1 MSLRGP
7 GKTPLALR
15 FVLYS
20 ALAYLVL
27 IGAIGWFV
35 SRSVEDAFTE
45 RLFDHLETSA
55 RIAEAGMPAS
65 PEMVHAWVETMAA
78 ATGYRFTVIDA
89 AGTVLADSHDEA
101 ADMENH
107 ASRTEVAA
115 AMGGEIGRSTRL
127 SESTGFD
134 QHYLAVPA
142 DDDMVLR
149 LSVAA
154 RDLAGGTW
162 PYRNAIIV
170 ISVVVGLVGV
180 AAIAWM
186 ARRLSR
192 PIADLTGQTLA
203 LVETDSAHPM
213 VRSSVREI
221 NQLATAISR
230 LDTENRIRVQEAERA
245 SSTLEVVLGALPQGT
260 VLFGDDDQVVYA
272 NPSAYQLLGAVP
284 DALSGLVPFSFQTAV
299 ERCREL
305 RAPATIDAEHGK
317 PVRLLR
323 AIATPF
329 ADDRRVLL
337 VVVDVTERERAASVR
352 RDFVAN
358 ASHELKTPVSAIVA
372 SAEALQIAVE
382 RGDGSAPRFAVQIE
396 ASARQLDR
404 LVADLLD
411 LSRLERD
418 EPDLEPL
425 NLDPLVREEV
435 ERLRPATDASE
446 ISLTVHSTAVQ
457 VAGSRRDLAIAVRN
471 LLDNAVRY
479 TPSGGSIDVE
489 LTLVD
494 GEVLLRVVD
503 TGEGIPTR
511 DLERVF
517 ERFYR
522 VDSARARATGGTG
535 LGLAIVK
542 HVVESHGGRVEV
554 LSELGLGST
563 FTVRLPLLK
572 EEARASS

>member
-1 MSLRGP
+1 M
-7 GKTPLALR
+7 
-15 FVLYS
+15 
-20 ALAYLVL
+20 AYLAL
-27 IGAIGWFV
+27 IGAMGWLV
-35 SRSVEDAFTE
+35 SRSVEGAFTE

-55 RIAEAGMPAS
+55 RIAEAGMPVS
-65 PEMVHAWVETMAA
+65 PEMVPAWVETMAA
-78 ATGYRFTVIDA
+78 ATGYRFTVIDG
-89 AGTVLADSHDEA
+89 AGTVVADSHDEA
-101 ADMENH
+101 AGMENH
-107 ASRTEVAA
+107 ADRTEVAA
-115 AMGGEIGRSTRL
+115 AMAGEIGRSSRL

-134 QHYLAVPA
+134 QHYLAIPA
-142 DDDMVLR
+142 DDGRVLR

-154 RDLAGGTW
+154 REQAAGTW

-170 ISVVVGLVGV
+170 IAVVVGLVGV

-192 PIADLTGQTLA
+192 PIVDLTGQTLA
-203 LVETDSAHPM
+203 LVETDSVHPV

-221 NQLATAISR
+221 DQLATAISR
-230 LDTENRIRVQEAERA
+230 LDTENRIRVQEAETA
-245 SSTLEVVLGALPQGT
+245 SATLEVVLGALPQGT
-260 VLFGDDDQVVYA
+260 VLFGDDDDVVYA
-272 NPSAYQLLGAVP
+272 NPSAYELLGAVP
-284 DALSGLVPFSFQTAV
+284 DTLSGLVPFSFQTAV

-305 RAPATIDAEHGK
+305 RTPATIEAEHGK
-317 PVRLLR
+317 PVRVLR

-337 VVVDVTERERAASVR
+337 VVVDVTDRERAASVR

-382 RGDGSAPRFAVQIE
+382 RADGSAARFAEQIE
-396 ASARQLDR
+396 ASALQLDR

-418 EPDLEPL
+418 EPE
-425 NLDPLVREEV
+425 LDPLTLDYLVREEV
-435 ERLRPATDASE
+435 ERLRPMSDEGGIALNLDTSPAR
-446 ISLTVHSTAVQ
+446 
-457 VAGSRRDLAIAVRN
+457 VAGSRHDLAIAVRN
-471 LLDNAVRY
+471 LLDNALRH
-479 TPSGGSIDVE
+479 TPPGGSIDVE
-489 LTLVD
+489 LAAVGGEALV
-494 GEVLLRVVD
+494 RVVD
-503 TGEGIPTR
+503 TGDGIPTR

-522 VDSARARATGGTG
+522 VDEARTRATGGTG

-542 HVVESHGGRVEV
+542 HVVESHGGSVGVE
-554 LSELGLGST
+554 SELGHGST

-572 EEARASS
+572 EDAAS

>member
-7 GKTPLALR
+7 GRTPLALR
-15 FVLYS
+15 FVLFF
-20 ALAYLVL
+20 ALAYLAL

-45 RLFDHLETSA
+45 RLYDHLESSA
-55 RIAEAGMPAS
+55 RIAEAGMPVGQE
-65 PEMVHAWVETMAA
+65 PIPAWVETMAA
-78 ATGYRFTVIDA
+78 ATGFRFTVIDG
-89 AGTVLADSHDEA
+89 AGTVVADSHDEA
-101 ADMENH
+101 GGMENH
-107 ASRTEVAA
+107 SDRIEVAA
-115 AMGGEIGRSTRL
+115 ALEGEIGRSSRL

-134 QHYLAVPA
+134 QLYLAVPA
-142 DDDMVLR
+142 DDGMVLR

-154 RDLAGGTW
+154 RDLAAETW
-162 PYRNAIIV
+162 PYRSAIIV
-170 ISVVVGLVGV
+170 IAVVVGLIGV

-203 LVETDSAHPM
+203 LVETDSTHPV
-213 VRSSVREI
+213 VRSGVREI
-221 NQLATAISR
+221 DQLATAISR
-230 LDTENRIRVQEAERA
+230 LDTENRIRVQEAEQA
-245 SSTLEVVLGALPQGT
+245 SATLEVVLGALPQGT
-260 VLFGDDDQVVYA
+260 VLFNDDDEVVYA

-284 DALSGLVPFSFQTAV
+284 DVLSGLVPFSFQTAV

-305 RAPATIDAEHGK
+305 RAPATIDAEHGR

-372 SAEALQIAVE
+372 SAEALQIAVK

-425 NLDPLVREEV
+425 SLDHLVHDEV
-435 ERLRPATDASE
+435 ERLRPTTDAGR
-446 ISLTVHSTAVQ
+446 ISLTARSSTVQ

-479 TPSGGSIDVE
+479 TPPGGSIDVE
-489 LTLVD
+489 VTRGD

-542 HVVESHGGRVEV
+542 HVVESHGGSVGVE
-554 LSELGLGST
+554 SELGLGST
-563 FTVRLPLLK
+563 FTVRLPLLE
-572 EEARASS
+572 EEAWASS

>member
-7 GKTPLALR
+7 GRTPLALR
-15 FVLYS
+15 FVLYF
-20 ALAYLVL
+20 ALAYLAL
-27 IGAIGWFV
+27 IGAMGWLITG
-35 SRSVEDAFTE
+35 SVEEAFTE

-55 RIAEAGMPAS
+55 RIAEAGMPEG
-65 PEMVHAWVETMAA
+65 PEIPAWVEDMAE
-78 ATGYRFTVIDA
+78 ATGYRFTVIDED
-89 AGTVLADSHDEA
+89 GTVVADSHDEA
-101 ADMENH
+101 ASMENH
-107 ASRTEVAA
+107 ADRVEVAA
-115 AMGGEIGRSTRL
+115 ALAGEIGQASRL

-134 QHYLAVPA
+134 QLYLAVPA
-142 DDDMVLR
+142 GEDMVLR

-154 RDLAGGTW
+154 RDLAAGTW

-170 ISVVVGLVGV
+170 IAVVVGLVGV

-203 LVETDSAHPM
+203 LVETDSAHPV
-213 VRSSVREI
+213 VRSNVREI
-221 NQLATAISR
+221 DQLATAISR

-245 SSTLEVVLGALPQGT
+245 SATLEVVLGALPQGT
-260 VLFGDDDQVVYA
+260 VLFGDDDEVVYA
-272 NPSAYQLLGAVP
+272 NPSAYELLGAVP

-305 RAPATIDAEHGK
+305 RSPVATDAEHGK
-317 PVRLLR
+317 PVRMLR

-337 VVVDVTERERAASVR
+337 VVVDVTDRERAASVR

-382 RGDGSAPRFAVQIE
+382 RGDGSAPRFAEQIE
-396 ASARQLDR
+396 TSALQLDR

-411 LSRLERD
+411 LSRLER
-418 EPDLEPL
+418 EQPE
-425 NLDPLVREEV
+425 LDPLSLDHLVRDEV
-435 ERLRPATDASE
+435 ERLRPMTDDAG
-446 ISLTVHSTAVQ
+446 ITLDLHSTPAR

-471 LLDNAVRY
+471 LLDNALRH
-479 TPSGGSIDVE
+479 TPPGGSIDVV
-489 LTLVD
+489 LAPVG
-494 GEVLLRVVD
+494 GEALLRVVD

-522 VDSARARATGGTG
+522 VDSARSRATGGTG

-542 HVVESHGGRVEV
+542 HVVESHGGGVGVE
-554 LSELGLGST
+554 SELGLGST

-572 EEARASS
+572 EEAAS

>member
-1 MSLRGP
+1 MSLRGS

-15 FVLYS
+15 FVLYF
-20 ALAYLVL
+20 ALAYLAL
-27 IGAIGWFV
+27 IGAMGWLV
-35 SRSVEDAFTE
+35 SRSVDDAFTE
-45 RLFDHLETSA
+45 RLFGHLETSA
-55 RIAEAGMPAS
+55 RIAETGMPVS
-65 PEMVHAWVETMAA
+65 PEMVPEWVETMAA
-78 ATGYRFTVIDA
+78 ATGYRFTVIDGS
-89 AGTVLADSHDEA
+89 GTVVADSHDEA
-101 ADMENH
+101 AGMENH
-107 ASRTEVAA
+107 AGRIEVAA
-115 AMGGEIGRSTRL
+115 ALEGQIGRSSRL

-134 QHYLAVPA
+134 QLYLAVPA
-142 DDDMVLR
+142 DDGMVLR

-154 RDLAGGTW
+154 RDLAAETW

-170 ISVVVGLVGV
+170 IAVVVGLVGV
-180 AAIAWM
+180 VAIAWM

-203 LVETDSAHPM
+203 LVETDSSHPV
-213 VRSSVREI
+213 VRSRLREI
-221 NQLATAISR
+221 DQLATAISR

-245 SSTLEVVLGALPQGT
+245 SATLEVVLGALPQGT
-260 VLFGDDDQVVYA
+260 VLFGDDDEVVYA
-272 NPSAYQLLGAVP
+272 NPSAYELLGAVP

-305 RAPATIDAEHGK
+305 RSPVTTDAEHGK
-317 PVRLLR
+317 PVRVLR
-323 AIATPF
+323 AIASPF
-329 ADDRRVLL
+329 AEDRRVLL
-337 VVVDVTERERAASVR
+337 VVVDVTDRERAASVR

-382 RGDGSAPRFAVQIE
+382 RGDGSAPRFAEQIE
-396 ASARQLDR
+396 ASALQLDR

-418 EPDLEPL
+418 QPE
-425 NLDPLVREEV
+425 LDPLSLDHLVRDEV
-435 ERLRPATDASE
+435 ERLRPMTDEAGIALE
-446 ISLTVHSTAVQ
+446 LRSTPAR

-471 LLDNAVRY
+471 LLDNALRH
-479 TPSGGSIDVE
+479 TPTGGSIGVE
-489 LTLVD
+489 LAPVGGEALV
-494 GEVLLRVVD
+494 RVVD

-542 HVVESHGGRVEV
+542 HVVESHGGSVGVE
-554 LSELGLGST
+554 SELGLGST

-572 EEARASS
+572 EQAAS

>member
-7 GKTPLALR
+7 GRTPLALR
-15 FVLYS
+15 FVLYF
-20 ALAYLVL
+20 ALAYLAL
-27 IGAIGWFV
+27 IGAMAWLISG
-35 SRSVEDAFTE
+35 SVEQAFTE

-55 RIAEAGMPAS
+55 RIAEAGMPEG
-65 PEMVHAWVETMAA
+65 PEIPEWVETMAA
-78 ATGYRFTVIDA
+78 ATGYRFTVIDEDGA
-89 AGTVLADSHDEA
+89 VVADSHDEA
-101 ADMENH
+101 SGMENH
-107 ASRTEVAA
+107 ADRVEVAA
-115 AMGGEIGRSTRL
+115 ALQGEVGRSSRL

-134 QHYLAVPA
+134 QVYLAVPA
-142 DDDMVLR
+142 DEGMVLR
-149 LSVAA
+149 VSVAA
-154 RDLAGGTW
+154 RDLAAGTW
-162 PYRNAIIV
+162 PYRNAIVV
-170 ISVVVGLVGV
+170 ITLIVGLVGV
-180 AAIAWM
+180 VAIAWM

-203 LVETDSAHPM
+203 LVETDSAHPV
-213 VRSSVREI
+213 VRSNVREI
-221 NQLATAISR
+221 DQLASAISR

-245 SSTLEVVLGALPQGT
+245 SATLEVVLGALPQGT
-260 VLFGDDDQVVYA
+260 VLFGDDDEVVYA
-272 NPSAYQLLGAVP
+272 NPSAYELLGAVP

-299 ERCREL
+299 EQCREL
-305 RAPATIDAEHGK
+305 RSPVTTDAEHGK
-317 PVRLLR
+317 PVRVLR

-337 VVVDVTERERAASVR
+337 VVVDVTDRERAASVR

-382 RGDGSAPRFAVQIE
+382 RGDGSAPRFAEQIE
-396 ASARQLDR
+396 TSALQLDR

-411 LSRLERD
+411 LSRLER
-418 EPDLEPL
+418 EQPE
-425 NLDPLVREEV
+425 LDPLSLDHLVRDEV
-435 ERLRPATDASE
+435 ERLRPMTDDAG
-446 ISLTVHSTAVQ
+446 ITLDLHSTPAR

-471 LLDNAVRY
+471 LLDNALRY
-479 TPSGGSIDVE
+479 TPPGGSIDVE
-489 LTLVD
+489 LAPVG
-494 GEVLLRVVD
+494 GEALLRVVD

-542 HVVESHGGRVEV
+542 HVVESHGGGVGVE
-554 LSELGLGST
+554 SELGLGST

-572 EEARASS
+572 EEAAS

>member
-7 GKTPLALR
+7 GKTPLAFR
-15 FVLYS
+15 FVLYF
-20 ALAYLVL
+20 ALAYLAL
-27 IGAIGWFV
+27 IGAMGWLV

-55 RIAEAGMPAS
+55 RIAEAGMPVG
-65 PEMVHAWVETMAA
+65 PETVPAWVETLAA
-78 ATGYRFTVIDA
+78 ATGYRFTVIDG
-89 AGTVLADSHDEA
+89 AGTVVADSHDEA

-107 ASRTEVAA
+107 ADRIEVAA
-115 AMGGEIGRSTRL
+115 ALEGEIGRSSRL

-134 QHYLAVPA
+134 QLYLALPA
-142 DDDMVLR
+142 DDGMVLR
-149 LSVAA
+149 LSVAT
-154 RDLAGGTW
+154 RDLAEGTW

-170 ISVVVGLVGV
+170 IAVVVGLIGL

-203 LVETDSAHPM
+203 LVEADSSHPV

-221 NQLATAISR
+221 DQLATAISR

-245 SSTLEVVLGALPQGT
+245 SATLEVVLGALPQGT
-260 VLFGDDDQVVYA
+260 ILFGDEDETVYA
-272 NPSAYQLLGAVP
+272 NPSAYELLGAVP

-299 ERCREL
+299 ERCRES
-305 RAPATIDAEHGK
+305 RSPATVDAEHGK
-317 PVRLLR
+317 PVRVLR

-337 VVVDVTERERAASVR
+337 VVVDVTDRERAASVR

-372 SAEALQIAVE
+372 SAEALKIAVE
-382 RGDGSAPRFAVQIE
+382 RADGSAPRFAEQIE
-396 ASARQLDR
+396 ASALQLDR
-404 LVADLLD
+404 LVVDLLD

-418 EPDLEPL
+418 QPE
-425 NLDPLVREEV
+425 LDPLSLDRLVREEV
-435 ERLRPATDASE
+435 ERLRPMADEGGIA
-446 ISLTVHSTAVQ
+446 LNFHSTPAR

-471 LLDNAVRY
+471 LLDNALRH
-479 TPSGGSIDVE
+479 TPAGGSIDVE
-489 LTLVD
+489 LAPVEGEALV
-494 GEVLLRVVD
+494 RVVD

-542 HVVESHGGRVEV
+542 HVVESHGGGVGVE
-554 LSELGLGST
+554 SELGLGST
-563 FTVRLPLLK
+563 FTVRLPVLK
-572 EEARASS
+572 EEAAS

>member
-15 FVLYS
+15 FALYF

-27 IGAIGWFV
+27 IGAMGWTV

-45 RLFDHLETSA
+45 RLFGYLEASA
-55 RIAEAGMPAS
+55 RIAEAGMPGSTEVA
-65 PEMVHAWVETMAA
+65 AWVETMAA
-78 ATGYRFTVIDA
+78 ATGYRFTVIDG
-89 AGTVLADSHDEA
+89 AGTVVADSHGEA
-101 ADMENH
+101 AGMENH
-107 ASRTEVAA
+107 ADRTEVAA
-115 AMGGEIGRSTRL
+115 AMDGEIGRSSRL

-134 QHYLAVPA
+134 QHYLAIPT
-142 DDDMVLR
+142 DDGMVLR
-149 LSVAA
+149 LSAAA
-154 RDLAGGTW
+154 RDLAAGTW
-162 PYRNAIIV
+162 PYRNAIVLIA
-170 ISVVVGLVGV
+170 VVVGVVGV

-203 LVETDSAHPM
+203 LVETDSSHPA

-221 NQLATAISR
+221 DQLATAISR

-245 SSTLEVVLGALPQGT
+245 SATLEVVLGALPQGT
-260 VLFGDDDQVVYA
+260 VLFDDDDEVVYA
-272 NPSAYQLLGAVP
+272 NPSAYELLGAVP
-284 DALSGLVPFSFQTAV
+284 DTLSGLVPFSFQTAV
-299 ERCREL
+299 ERCREA
-305 RAPATIDAEHGK
+305 RSPATIDAEHGK
-317 PVRLLR
+317 PVRVLR

-337 VVVDVTERERAASVR
+337 VVVDVTDRERAASVR

-372 SAEALQIAVE
+372 SAEALQIAVD

-396 ASARQLDR
+396 TSARQLDR

-425 NLDPLVREEV
+425 SLDHLVREEA
-435 ERLRPATDASE
+435 ERLRPMSDEGGIALNLGFTP
-446 ISLTVHSTAVQ
+446 VR

-471 LLDNAVRY
+471 LLDNALRH
-479 TPSGGSIDVE
+479 TPPGGSIDVE
-489 LTLVD
+489 LAPV
-494 GEVLLRVVD
+494 GGVALLRVVD
-503 TGEGIPTR
+503 TGDGIPTR

-522 VDSARARATGGTG
+522 VDEARTRATGGTG

-542 HVVESHGGRVEV
+542 HVVESHGGSVGVE
-554 LSELGLGST
+554 SELGLGST

-572 EEARASS
+572 EEPAS